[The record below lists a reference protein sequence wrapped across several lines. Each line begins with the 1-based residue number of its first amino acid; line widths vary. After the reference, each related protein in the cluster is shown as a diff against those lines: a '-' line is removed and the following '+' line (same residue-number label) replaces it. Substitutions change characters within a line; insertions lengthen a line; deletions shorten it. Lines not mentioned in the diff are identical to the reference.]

1 LGCLGQI
8 IEQADFGVAWKV
20 RGGVLPVL
28 HFTTRPVS
36 VVKEW
41 GRGGETAT
49 GRSSRPG
56 EAHSRE
62 EKKKG
67 DLGEESIFKSSII
80 VLSLFSQ
87 GTKCCEVAAVQGC
100 KS

>member
-1 LGCLGQI
+1 MGCLGHI
-8 IEQADFGVAWKV
+8 IEQADFGVAWKF
-20 RGGVLPVL
+20 RGVLPVL

-56 EAHSRE
+56 EEHGRE
-62 EKKKG
+62 EKKG
-67 DLGEESIFKSSII
+67 GFRGGEYFAK
-80 VLSLFSQ
+80 
-87 GTKCCEVAAVQGC
+87 
-100 KS
+100 